1 MRVPLPV
8 STVAVEHI
16 HEPAYRSGTTRCG
29 IPHQAWEGAEERAP
43 CGFEAILYAGSWIQ
57 NSQNLSS
64 STHFSESAA

>member
-43 CGFEAILYAGSWIQ
+43 CGFEAILYAGSWI
-57 NSQNLSS
+57 
-64 STHFSESAA
+64 